1 MNIKQKGLLIVL
13 SGPSGVGKGTVR
25 KELFKNVSDLQY
37 SVSMTT
43 REKRPGE
50 VDGRDYYF
58 VSKDEFI
65 KRIDDNKFLEHAQF
79 VGNYYGTP
87 LDKIND
93 CINSGKDMLLEI
105 EVNGATQV
113 RHKLP
118 EAVLIFLVPP
128 TKKDLYD
135 RLKSRGTEAEE
146 VIQARIE
153 KANQEFPEA
162 KYYDY
167 IVVNDDVV
175 EAAKRISEIIN
186 AEHSKRIR
194 VYDEYIKMIS
204 KK

>member
-25 KELFKNVSDLQY
+25 KELFKNVSDLKY

-65 KRIDDNKFLEHAQF
+65 KRIDENKFLEHAQF

-87 LDKIND
+87 LDKINE
-93 CINSGKDMLLEI
+93 CINSGSDMLLEI

-135 RLKSRGTEAEE
+135 RLKNRGTEAEE
-146 VIQARIE
+146 IIQARIE

-167 IVVNDDVV
+167 IVVNDNVSD
-175 EAAKRISEIIN
+175 AAKRILEIIN
-186 AEHSKRIR
+186 AEHSKRVR